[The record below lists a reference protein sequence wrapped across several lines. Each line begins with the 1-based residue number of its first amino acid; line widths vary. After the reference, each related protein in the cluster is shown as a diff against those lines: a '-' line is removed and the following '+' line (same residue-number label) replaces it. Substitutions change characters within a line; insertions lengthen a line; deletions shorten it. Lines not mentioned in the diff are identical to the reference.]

1 MDLGLLVGSEALN
14 RTSALIVLA
23 AMALASRHLGP
34 PASLTTLPVA
44 LLMVATMVTT
54 VPAAHLMRRWG
65 RKPGFLLGAGIGV
78 AGAGVCT
85 VALLQSHFALLCMG
99 AFILGGV
106 NGFATYYRF
115 AAAETAQDDAKRK
128 SKAIS
133 LVMAG
138 GIVGALLGS
147 YLSTYFVDWIPDYPF
162 AGSFICIGALQLL
175 VLLTLSLVSLPKPPE
190 SVSASSGRSLRE
202 LARQPYLLIAVLG
215 AVTSWGLMSLL
226 MHATPLAM
234 ARFGHSFAD
243 TTQVIMWHALG
254 MYGPSFVTGHLIAR
268 FGEVKMM
275 VCGFILIGAAAG
287 INLVGIDFTHFL
299 CGLTALGLGWNF
311 LFVSST
317 SLLTTTYTQGEG
329 AKVQSAN
336 DFSIFAVMVL
346 SALGAGP
353 LEHHVGWDG
362 LNLLALAILG
372 MACVSCVLLR
382 LRAKRP

>member
-1 MDLGLLVGSEALN
+1 M
-14 RTSALIVLA
+14 
-23 AMALASRHLGP
+23 
-34 PASLTTLPVA
+34 
-44 LLMVATMVTT
+44 
-54 VPAAHLMRRWG
+54 
-65 RKPGFLLGAGIGV
+65 
-78 AGAGVCT
+78 
-85 VALLQSHFALLCMG
+85 
-99 AFILGGV
+99 
-106 NGFATYYRF
+106 
-115 AAAETAQDDAKRK
+115 
-128 SKAIS
+128 
-133 LVMAG
+133 
-138 GIVGALLGS
+138 
-147 YLSTYFVDWIPDYPF
+147 
-162 AGSFICIGALQLL
+162 
-175 VLLTLSLVSLPKPPE
+175 
-190 SVSASSGRSLRE
+190 SASSGRSLRE

>member
-1 MDLGLLVGSEALN
+1 M
-14 RTSALIVLA
+14 
-23 AMALASRHLGP
+23 
-34 PASLTTLPVA
+34 PVA

-65 RKPGFLLGAGIGV
+65 RKPGFALGAGLGV
-78 AGAGVCT
+78 IGAGVCT
-85 VALLQSHFALLCMG
+85 VALLQNHFMSLCLG

-115 AAAETAQDDAKRK
+115 AAAETAEDDTKRR

-147 YLSTYFVDWIPDYPF
+147 YLSTYFKDWIPGHPF

-175 VLLTLSLVSLPKPPE
+175 VLCSLSFLTLPKPPA
-190 SVSASSGRSLRE
+190 SVTDSSGRSLRE
-202 LARQPYLLIAVLG
+202 LGRQPYLLIAVIG
-215 AVTSWGLMSLL
+215 AVSSWGLMSLL

-234 ARFGHSFAD
+234 ARFDHSFAD

-268 FGEVKMM
+268 FGEAKLMLS
-275 VCGFILIGAAAG
+275 GFALIGAAAA
-287 INLVGIDFTHFL
+287 INLVGTDYVHFL
-299 CGLTALGLGWNF
+299 SGLTVLGLGWNF

-317 SLLTTTYTQGEG
+317 SLLTTTYNQGEE

-346 SALGAGP
+346 SAFGAGP
-353 LEHHVGWDG
+353 LECHVGWEG
-362 LNLLALAILG
+362 LNILTLVILVGACISCLLLG
-372 MACVSCVLLR
+372 LKAANR
-382 LRAKRP
+382 